1 MESIA
6 QLGAGFNREA
16 LRNQVR
22 EIAQFV
28 DDAIHSGL
36 AAHEVEEAL
45 FRRVL
50 QMGRCALGMFFDLC
64 GDGDAGERV
73 QLPGTRQWRRLN
85 QHHARAY
92 LSVFGEFTL
101 QRRVYGTRE
110 GQKIE
115 HVPLDQRLQLPPSKF
130 SRLLNDW
137 NQSLVIEAP
146 YAQVN
151 ATLARILDFRQSVH
165 SLERSN
171 AQLAED
177 ADAFWAAQPT
187 PPPEA
192 EGALRIPTQTGQRF
206 RLKLDTD
213 SDPK

>member
-1 MESIA
+1 
-6 QLGAGFNREA
+6 
-16 LRNQVR
+16 
-22 EIAQFV
+22 
-28 DDAIHSGL
+28 
-36 AAHEVEEAL
+36 
-45 FRRVL
+45 
-50 QMGRCALGMFFDLC
+50 
-64 GDGDAGERV
+64 
-73 QLPGTRQWRRLN
+73 
-85 QHHARAY
+85 
-92 LSVFGEFTL
+92 VFGEFTL

-137 NQSLVIEAP
+137 NQSQVLEAP